1 MTRKKSAANAEPAAL
16 SYQER
21 VLDEYM
27 TQFQKEATF
36 FGVIM
41 FGPQHKLEFKGP
53 GIECIHMLDC
63 LRSLQTLYYL
73 IAAHRESIRV
83 AKGELR

>member
-1 MTRKKSAANAEPAAL
+1 MTRKSAKPVEF

-21 VLDEYM
+21 VLNEYRA
-27 TQFQKEATF
+27 QFQKEATF
-36 FGVIM
+36 FGVMM
-41 FGPQHKLEFKGP
+41 FGSQHKLEFKGP

-73 IAAHRESIRV
+73 IAAHKESIRA